1 MTVEDFDPG
10 KIATATVAGWNAL
23 DPEGRATVAAAVHVQ
38 GGYFLEIEPGDDDGT
53 VTLSMA
59 GVAIARVPT
68 WRLLKAPELP
78 VAEA

>member
-1 MTVEDFDPG
+1 MTVFDFDPG

-38 GGYFLEIEPGDDDGT
+38 GGYFLEIEPDADGT
-53 VTLSMA
+53 VILSMA
-59 GVAIARVPT
+59 GVVVARVAT

-78 VAEA
+78 PADA

>member
-1 MTVEDFDPG
+1 MTVQDFDPG

-38 GGYFLEIEPGDDDGT
+38 GGYFLEIEPDADGT
-53 VTLSMA
+53 VILSMA
-59 GVAIARVPT
+59 GVVVARVAT

-78 VAEA
+78 PADA

>member
-38 GGYFLEIEPGDDDGT
+38 GGYFLEIEPDADGT

-59 GVAIARVPT
+59 GVAVARVPT
-68 WRLLKAPELP
+68 WRLLKAPEMP
-78 VAEA
+78 AADA